1 MFSKRKISQYVF
13 LFLGVTFNIGLLC
26 FFKYSIFIAENIAL
40 IKGIN
45 LNQEAWFMKIVLP
58 LGISFYSFQQISFLI
73 DTYNQ
78 KINLPTFSRYLL
90 YVTFFPQLIAGP
102 IVRWKD
108 FNKQITSAF
117 DKTINLQFLV
127 SGVFLFTLGLCKK
140 TLIADPIAF
149 YFADP
154 VFLLASEGERIS
166 TFSAWVGTI
175 AFTFQIYFDFSG
187 YTDMALGLAYLFG
200 IKLPINFDSP
210 YRATSIIDFWR
221 RWHITLSNFLR
232 DYLYIPLG
240 GNKKGL
246 SNQFFAIMVTM
257 LIGGLWHGASWTF
270 IFWGFLHGVFLIIN
284 HLYRFIKI
292 RSSTTHTSNFIY
304 WIFTFFVVTT
314 SWVFFRSPSF
324 ESASLIIKSMFAIDG
339 LILPSSLY
347 LLLNSL
353 VGEKLIGFLN
363 ITFSGSPPFNIIS
376 SIAFLGLTFM
386 IIILFPQSQELTKK
400 LSLFF
405 KSEIKN
411 NYIKISF
418 IGLLIGLMVV
428 YTTLRTDNPQEFIY
442 FNF

>member
-13 LFLGVTFNIGLLC
+13 LFLGITFNIGLLC

-73 DTYNQ
+73 DTYNL

-154 VFLLASEGERIS
+154 VFSLASEGERIS

-304 WIFTFFVVTT
+304 WIFTFFVVST

-347 LLLNSL
+347 VLLNGL
-353 VGEKLIGFLN
+353 VGEKLIDFLN

-376 SIAFLGLTFM
+376 SITFLGLTFI

-400 LSLFF
+400 LSLLF

-411 NYIKISF
+411 SYIKISF

>member
-1 MFSKRKISQYVF
+1 MRFI
-13 LFLGVTFNIGLLC
+13 LLTQ
-26 FFKYSIFIAENIAL
+26 FFHWRVK
-40 IKGIN
+40 
-45 LNQEAWFMKIVLP
+45 V
-58 LGISFYSFQQISFLI
+58 
-73 DTYNQ
+73 
-78 KINLPTFSRYLL
+78 
-90 YVTFFPQLIAGP
+90 
-102 IVRWKD
+102 
-108 FNKQITSAF
+108 
-117 DKTINLQFLV
+117 
-127 SGVFLFTLGLCKK
+127 
-140 TLIADPIAF
+140 
-149 YFADP
+149 
-154 VFLLASEGERIS
+154 ERIS

-210 YRATSIIDFWR
+210 YKATSIIDFWR

-292 RSSTTHTSNFIY
+292 KSSITYISNFIY
-304 WIFTFFVVTT
+304 WFFTFFVVST

-347 LLLNSL
+347 VLLNSF
-353 VGEKLIGFLN
+353 VGEKLIVFLN

-376 SIAFLGLTFM
+376 SIAFLGLTFI

-400 LSLFF
+400 LNLLF

-411 NYIKISF
+411 NFIKISF
-418 IGLLIGLMVV
+418 IGILIGLMVV